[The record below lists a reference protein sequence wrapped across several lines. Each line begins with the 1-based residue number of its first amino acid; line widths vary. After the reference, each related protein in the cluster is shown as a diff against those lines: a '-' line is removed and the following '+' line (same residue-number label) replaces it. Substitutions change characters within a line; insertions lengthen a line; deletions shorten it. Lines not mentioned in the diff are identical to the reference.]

1 LLETFKTHNAFEV
14 LFNLKFQSYM
24 DTKYHSQTPPLHN
37 LTRSPYIWVYVGSH
51 VYVTVPPGARDDTSY
66 CALGM
71 ISGRV
76 QWRSRSKHEKRYTY
90 THMYGDL
97 VRLCNGGVWGGILP
111 TCSSMYSV
119 GFFLYWTLLLPC
131 PSFSYFVYENV
142 GMHVIFP
149 WQHNLLFSFNVCWK
163 HLLNITY
170 RGVQDRKYKVP

>member
-1 LLETFKTHNAFEV
+1 MYRFSCLLLDLHCTRPDIIPNAQYDV
-14 LFNLKFQSYM
+14 SSLAPGG
-24 DTKYHSQTPPLHN
+24 T
-37 LTRSPYIWVYVGSH
+37 
-51 VYVTVPPGARDDTSY
+51 VTYTCDP
-66 CALGM
+66 
-71 ISGRV
+71 
-76 QWRSRSKHEKRYTY
+76 TY

-163 HLLNITY
+163 HSRHIMPSKFYLIWNSRAIWIQNIIKTMMFLSLPIVCKLY
-170 RGVQDRKYKVP
+170 FWVASSMFLFCFCIILSMCIL